1 MALTLAPARGNTRSA
16 VLALVAIT
24 MLFSLTSA
32 PADAQLLRILRADSR
47 EIKLHVQ
54 EQIFASFAA
63 AGEVE
68 LEIQGPPR
76 AAFVVAVGP
85 TSELFATTSPARPRE
100 EVSTI
105 QGVLDREGTATLTLD
120 LTSFTTARVYLQAAL
135 DRRANWR
142 DTGKSAMKTLIDLER
157 LLKSGG
163 ILPEEP
169 IVGPTGPMGPEGAIG
184 ATGPQGPQGEQ
195 GPQGLRGE
203 PGLQGEQGAVGA
215 TGPMGPAGPV
225 GPMGQIGAT
234 GPQGPQGIPGND
246 GAPGAV
252 GATGPQGETG
262 PQGPMGPKGDT
273 GPQGPA
279 GPPGTGGSA
288 QFIGWS
294 GGCPRT
300 LSAAGWNK
308 YCAEGTDFN
317 TAQGYLDVAP
327 DGTLTI
333 LQPGFYHLRLSAST
347 QVSSLAFIRMLQG
360 GTAVQIGSASANNSL
375 DDLRL
380 EIAWPFQAGE
390 KVLVEVFNS
399 TANVTGTGP
408 WSPTG
413 AYSRM
418 QMIYL
423 GPLP

>member
-1 MALTLAPARGNTRSA
+1 MASASSPTRENDRSSVWSLIAIATL
-16 VLALVAIT
+16 LV
-24 MLFSLTSA
+24 LTSA
-32 PADAQLLRILRADSR
+32 PAEAQLHRILKAESR
-47 EIKLHVQ
+47 DIKLHVQ
-54 EQIFASFAA
+54 EQIFASFAG
-63 AGEVE
+63 AGAVE
-68 LEIQGPPR
+68 LELQGPPR
-76 AAFVVAVGP
+76 AAFVVAAGP
-85 TSELFATTSPARPRE
+85 TSELFTTNSAVRPGE
-100 EVSTI
+100 GVSTF
-105 QGVLDREGTATLTLD
+105 QGVLDREGAATLTLD
-120 LTSFTTARVYLQAAL
+120 LTGFTAPRIYVQAAL
-135 DRRANWR
+135 DRRTNGR
-142 DTGKSAMKTLIDLER
+142 DIGKSATKTLLDLER
-157 LLKSGG
+157 LLKSEG

-169 IVGPTGPMGPEGAIG
+169 LVGPTGPTGPKGATGATGPKGDQGQTGATGPQGPQGLPGNDGAIG
-184 ATGPQGPQGEQ
+184 ATGPQG
-195 GPQGLRGE
+195 
-203 PGLQGEQGAVGA
+203 V
-215 TGPMGPAGPV
+215 M
-225 GPMGQIGAT
+225 
-234 GPQGPQGIPGND
+234 
-246 GAPGAV
+246 
-252 GATGPQGETG
+252 G

-279 GPPGTGGSA
+279 GPPGAGGTA

-308 YCAEGTDFN
+308 YCAEGTDFH
-317 TAQGYLDVAP
+317 TAEGYLDVAP
-327 DGTLTI
+327 DGTFTI

-347 QVSSLAFIRMLQG
+347 QVSSLAFVRMLQG
-360 GTAVQIGSASANNSL
+360 GTAVQIGSASANNAL

-390 KVLVEVFNS
+390 KVLIEVFNS